1 MTNIESL
8 LLKSTEAA
16 DRLGISRTT
25 LHRLVKAG
33 KLECVRFAVN
43 SIYFTDQQLNEFI
56 ERHRKQYQPRK
67 TA

>member
-1 MTNIESL
+1 MTNNQSQ

-16 DRLGISRTT
+16 DHLGISKTT
-25 LHRLVKAG
+25 LHRMVKSG
-33 KLECVRFAVN
+33 KLECVRFATN
-43 SIYFTDQQLNEFI
+43 SIYFTEQQLNEFI